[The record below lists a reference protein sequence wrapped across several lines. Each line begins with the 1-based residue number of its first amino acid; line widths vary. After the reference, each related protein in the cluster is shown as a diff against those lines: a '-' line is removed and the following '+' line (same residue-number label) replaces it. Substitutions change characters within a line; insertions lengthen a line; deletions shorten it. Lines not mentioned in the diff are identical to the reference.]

1 MRLWL
6 FYTRSK
12 SLVLNKWFAKVY
24 EASQTSV
31 WNCLS
36 LTELSSTRP
45 NVCWHVCTFYILGL
59 LKLLF
64 KVLCF
69 VWYKIC
75 FRPEIFCH
83 YFHSKECFLLILL
96 HINTNPHAPT
106 LNFLS
111 VRLFRYHT
119 VRNSR
124 GRTMSKQ
131 LSNWTLLGNSPS
143 SLYNDSGLWP
153 ARRRVTHT
161 LTNISKISIHNH
173 KGSSYTTI
181 YISACCPTQSTPNA
195 LWARGIWFT
204 TNQCSVPRTVNSNA
218 FCDVPLI

>member
-1 MRLWL
+1 MCAHFINLD
-6 FYTRSK
+6 S
-12 SLVLNKWFAKVY
+12 SNH
-24 EASQTSV
+24 
-31 WNCLS
+31 CLK
-36 LTELSSTRP
+36 
-45 NVCWHVCTFYILGL
+45 F
-59 LKLLF
+59 
-64 KVLCF
+64 CF

-83 YFHSKECFLLILL
+83 YFHSKECFPLILL

-111 VRLFRYHT
+111 VRLFLCHT

-153 ARRRVTHT
+153 ARRRVTNT
-161 LTNISKISIHNH
+161 LTNISKISIHSH
-173 KGSSYTTI
+173 QGSCYTTT
-181 YISACCPTQSTPNA
+181 YISACCPTQPTPNA
-195 LWARGIWFT
+195 LWAQGALFT
-204 TNQCSVPRTVNSNA
+204 TKSMFCAKNRQQQCILWCNFN
-218 FCDVPLI
+218 LITCPEWAIKVIFHKACWCWRGTKSQPNVTQLSQRED

>member
-6 FYTRSK
+6 LYTCSK

-36 LTELSSTRP
+36 LTELSSTQP
-45 NVCWHVCTFYILGL
+45 NICWHTCTFYILGI

-69 VWYKIC
+69 VWYKFQTRNIC
-75 FRPEIFCH
+75 Y
-83 YFHSKECFLLILL
+83 YFHSKECFPLVLL

-111 VRLFRYHT
+111 VRLFLCHT

-124 GRTMSKQ
+124 GKTMSKQ

-161 LTNISKISIHNH
+161 LTNISQISIHNH
-173 KGSSYTTI
+173 QGSFYTTND
-181 YISACCPTQSTPNA
+181 ISACCPTQSTPNA
-195 LWARGIWFT
+195 LWSRGIRFT
-204 TNQCSVPRTVNSNA
+204 TKSM
-218 FCDVPLI
+218 FCAKNRQQQSIL